1 MGFRQ
6 NVFVFD
12 FASRYPCGTGA
23 IRFATSV
30 ASNIPSC
37 CKEDISAIAGTNCA
51 TATAACG
58 AHNTCTTNTTT
69 TTTAAAA
76 SIAIVVA

>member
-12 FASRYPCGTGA
+12 FASRYPCGTGT

-30 ASNIPSC
+30 ASNIPSG
-37 CKEDISAIAGTNCA
+37 CKEDISAIAGSNCA
-51 TATAACG
+51 TTAAACG

-69 TTTAAAA
+69 TTTAA
-76 SIAIVVA
+76 SIVIVVA

>member
-30 ASNIPSC
+30 ASNIPSG
-37 CKEDISAIAGTNCA
+37 CKEDISTIAGSNCA
-51 TATAACG
+51 TTAACG

-69 TTTAAAA
+69 TAAA
-76 SIAIVVA
+76 SLVIVVA